1 MESIIITDNAVM
13 KPKDVIFKNLTH
25 EPSALK
31 LAVILNKCPVYAR
44 VTVVGKL
51 FSILQKSVRREEI
64 PTI

>member
-1 MESIIITDNAVM
+1 M